1 MTIGTYLL
9 FFSVEN
15 ILNLCLCNI
24 GFDKNVNEEK
34 QV

>member
-1 MTIGTYLL
+1 MTIGTYLF
-9 FFSVEN
+9 FFSRKY
-15 ILNLCLCNI
+15 IKLSLYNI